1 MGRPVWTALVVLL
14 AATTCW
20 PLAGG
25 PASAATT
32 TPVPVCQVAS
42 KVTSLV
48 VSRAVASNP
57 TTFSFPRRTVVDSA
71 KAARSVA
78 GALCA
83 LPRIPRGPIACPD
96 DVGPTYTLGFVAAGH
111 DVTKLTLDPTG
122 CEVVHGLS
130 GIRWIEQSPKF
141 WRVLGAAMGLASPSQ
156 ATFAGGR

>member
-1 MGRPVWTALVVLL
+1 MTRRPRPVPVGLVGRPVWTALVVLL

-32 TPVPVCQVAS
+32 TPVPVCQVVS

-71 KAARSVA
+71 KAARS
-78 GALCA
+78 
-83 LPRIPRGPIACPD
+83 
-96 DVGPTYTLGFVAAGH
+96 LGFVAADH